1 MSLLRKTAVRI
12 TPPPDLP
19 VPASK
24 EREVIAQAMY
34 EVVGNQTRLS
44 ELRDAR
50 GRLIVDL
57 PVGTRF
63 QLPSRTPV
71 VGQLLVDDGVRV
83 HRVSRLADQQ

>member
-1 MSLLRKTAVRI
+1 MSIIRKTAVRI

-19 VPASK
+19 VPESK
-24 EREVIAQAMY
+24 DVEVIAQAMY
-34 EVVGNQTRLS
+34 EVVGNQTRLT

-63 QLPSRTPV
+63 QLPRHTPV
-71 VGQLLVDDGVRV
+71 VGQLLVDDGVRI
-83 HRVSRLADQQ
+83 HQASRLADSQ

>member
-19 VPASK
+19 VPESK
-24 EREVIAQAMY
+24 EREVIAQALY

-71 VGQLLVDDGVRV
+71 VGQLVVDDGVRV
-83 HRVSRLADQQ
+83 HRVSRLADGQ